1 MAGEMNY
8 SLADLRAA
16 MGDGDGFGSGNN
28 GFLWLLFLW
37 AMMGGNFNGNR
48 CGCGEFLSK
57 VGVDAAS
64 ANQIDDLSRQV
75 TQDALRG
82 AIAGNHDAIDAL
94 SKQLCCS
101 TADITAAISGVNQAI
116 LETSAKTDL
125 SIANLGTQIALGNQ
139 SILTKLG
146 ECCCNIRTEM
156 LQGFNGVDK
165 NMCDFRNSMNLGFSG
180 INASIERGFSNLGFL
195 AEKNTND
202 IIQAGHADTDRV
214 LQAMSDKTIAELR
227 DRAAKA
233 EVEISQRDQSA
244 YILSQIKNGC
254 GCNNNCGG
262 CC

>member
-16 MGDGDGFGSGNN
+16 MGDGDGFFGGSGS
-28 GFLWLLFLW
+28 GLWILLLFFLF
-37 AMMGGNFNGNR
+37 GGKGGWGNTISEVAARAATEDSVKTVQNTLDTNTLLNAIQGNR
-48 CGCGEFLSK
+48 EAITALAQGMNCGFDRMAECCCATQRLVEQVGNATNLSIK
-57 VGVDAAS
+57 DLS
-64 ANQIDDLSRQV
+64 ANLILQSKELS
-75 TQDALRG
+75 
-82 AIAGNHDAIDAL
+82 
-94 SKQLCCS
+94 QL
-101 TADITAAISGVNQAI
+101 IQN
-116 LETSAKTDL
+116 
-125 SIANLGTQIALGNQ
+125 
-139 SILTKLG
+139 
-146 ECCCNIRTEM
+146 CCCNIRTEM

-195 AEKNTND
+195 AEKNTNA